1 MRKKYEI
8 YYKIIKDKN
17 NFLVMKCR
25 QCECTV
31 KMYEVYKS
39 KNIKDCIYFCKES
52 NFKTKGFII

>member
-25 QCECTV
+25 QCECTA

-39 KNIKDCIYFCKES
+39 KNIKDCIHFCKES
-52 NFKTKGFII
+52 NFKMKGFIK